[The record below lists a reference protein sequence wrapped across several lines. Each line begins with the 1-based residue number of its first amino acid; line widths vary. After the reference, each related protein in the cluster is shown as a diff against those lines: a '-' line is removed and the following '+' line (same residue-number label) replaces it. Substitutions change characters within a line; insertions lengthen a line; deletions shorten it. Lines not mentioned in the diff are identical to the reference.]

1 MFAFKLISGQFCF
14 SALLCTIKFDVEFSE
29 CNKFMKRGKVPTLNS
44 IYSES
49 VLLLIS
55 INFKGTFSSSIK
67 DNLFKAPAA

>member
-1 MFAFKLISGQFCF
+1 
-14 SALLCTIKFDVEFSE
+14 
-29 CNKFMKRGKVPTLNS
+29 MKRGKVPTLNS